1 VPLEEYRRKRDFRS
15 TPEPPPSE
23 VEDRSGRYT
32 VQRHRA
38 TALHWDFRLEIGGVL
53 VSWAVPRGPT
63 LDPAQ
68 KRLAMPTEDHPIEY
82 LDFEGVIP
90 RGYGAGDV
98 IVWDWGVFEPEDEN
112 PDPAAALKKGELKFV
127 LHGEKLRG
135 RFTIVRTGS
144 RRRGADD
151 REQWLL
157 IKKRDDAARDGWDAE
172 DYPYSVK
179 TGRRND
185 EVVAGVA
192 PRFSADAPN
201 AIGDL
206 GLAGAVEEPLPEF
219 IPPMK
224 ATLATT
230 PFSSPDWLFEI
241 KWDGY
246 RVEAVIAGGV
256 ARLWTRNRQDAGRY
270 FPELAGPAPWI
281 DARDAVV
288 DGEVVALDDAGRP
301 RFSLLQDRTGIRSAG
316 EGGARRPSGEPAP
329 VVYQAFDLLH
339 LDGHSLIGLPLEE
352 RKRLLRLRLRPHP
365 RVQFAGHVEGD
376 GVAFYEA
383 ARSRELEGIVAK
395 LRRSPYEPGRRS
407 PAWLKLK
414 VRAEQEV
421 VVAGWLPGQ
430 GTHKDLGSVIVAVRE
445 GDRWVHA
452 GQVGSGIDTKTRR
465 ELRKRL
471 DALARSDSVLDPV
484 PRLKDARWVEPQI
497 VIRVEFA
504 EWTADRL
511 LRQAA
516 FKGFE
521 IDRDP
526 TAVTREQPTETALA
540 ADAAEDAGAGATVDT
555 ADRPSRAARGRG
567 SRRAPSTTSA
577 EPPRSSKSRGWPDAS
592 SDDAVAQLDALGAAG
607 TLIVDG
613 EEVRVT
619 NLDKVL
625 FPGRQGEDAVTK
637 RDLLRYHLTAGA
649 TMVPYLDGRGTT
661 VHRYPD
667 GVAKGGFWQKDLPG
681 HTPPWVKRWR
691 YHHEKEGPK
700 DYPVVDRR
708 ATLVWLAQE
717 AAIELHPWT
726 SRAADPDMPTY
737 ALIDVD
743 PGPETTWD
751 EVLVLT
757 RLYRTALAHIGVRGY
772 PKVTGKRGIQVWIPV
787 RDGYTFDDTRAF
799 VESLSR
805 AIGATVPDLVSW
817 EWSKRAR
824 GGKARLDYT
833 QNAINKTLVAP
844 YSPRPAPGAPV
855 SMPIAWDELEDPEL
869 RSDRWT
875 IRTAPA
881 RLAERGDL
889 FADVLAD
896 RQDLPAV
903 G

>member
-1 VPLEEYRRKRDFRS
+1 MPLEEYRRKRDFRS
-15 TPEPPPSE
+15 TPEPPPSD
-23 VEDRSGRYT
+23 VVDRSGRYT

-98 IVWDWGVFEPEDEN
+98 IVWDWGIFEPEETT
-112 PDPAAALKKGELKFV
+112 DPARALKAGELKFL

-135 RFTIVRTGS
+135 RFTIVRTGA
-144 RRRGADD
+144 RRGRRGSTADD

-157 IKKRDDAARDGWDAE
+157 IKKRDETAVDGWDAE
-172 DYPYSVK
+172 DFPHSVK
-179 TGRRND
+179 TGRTND

-192 PRFSADAPN
+192 PRFTADAPTEL
-201 AIGDL
+201 GDL
-206 GLAGAVEEPLPEF
+206 DLSSSIPEPMPDF

-230 PFSSPDWLFEI
+230 PFSDPEWLFEV

-246 RVEAVIAGGV
+246 RVEAVVSDGM

-270 FPELAGPAPWI
+270 FPDLVGPAPWI
-281 DARDAVV
+281 DARDAIV
-288 DGEVVALDDAGRP
+288 DGEVVALDEAGRP
-301 RFSLLQDRTGIRSAG
+301 QFSLLQDRTGIRQGREPGSH
-316 EGGARRPSGEPAP
+316 RSRGEPAP
-329 VVYQAFDLLH
+329 IVFQAFDLLH
-339 LDGHSLIGLPLEE
+339 LDGRSLLGVPLEG
-352 RKRLLRLRLRPHP
+352 RKRALRTRLRAHP
-365 RVQFAGHVEGD
+365 LVRYAGHVEAD
-376 GVAFYEA
+376 GEAFYEA
-383 ARSRELEGIVAK
+383 ARAQRLEGIVAK
-395 LRRSPYEPGRRS
+395 LRRSTYEPGRRS

-430 GTHKDLGSVIVAVRE
+430 GTHKDLGSIIVAVRDGE
-445 GDRWVHA
+445 RWAHA

-465 ELRKRL
+465 ELRARL
-471 DALARSDSVLDPV
+471 ESIERPDSPLDPA
-484 PRLKDARWVEPQI
+484 PRLKGARWVEPQI
-497 VIRVEFA
+497 VVRVEFA
-504 EWTADRL
+504 EWTADNL

-526 TAVTREQPTETALA
+526 RAVHRERATSTAAATTKAEKEAAPATAPPAPRTRA
-540 ADAAEDAGAGATVDT
+540 AASRTKARRPEPDDEPEGQLDGLGATGVL
-555 ADRPSRAARGRG
+555 
-567 SRRAPSTTSA
+567 
-577 EPPRSSKSRGWPDAS
+577 
-592 SDDAVAQLDALGAAG
+592 V
-607 TLIVDG
+607 VDG
-613 EEVRVT
+613 VEVRVT

-625 FPGRQGEDAVTK
+625 FPAREGEEPVTK
-637 RDLLRYHLTAGA
+637 RDLLRYHLMVGP
-649 TMVPYLDGRGTT
+649 TMIPYLDGRGTT

-667 GVAKGGFWQKDLPG
+667 GVEKGGFWQKDLPK
-681 HTPPWVKRWR
+681 HTPEWVSRWR
-691 YHHEKEGPK
+691 YIHEKEGPK
-700 DYPVVDRR
+700 NYPVVDRR
-708 ATLVWLAQE
+708 ATLAWLAQE

-726 SRAADPDMPTY
+726 SRAEAPDMPAY

-743 PGPETTWD
+743 PGPDTTWD
-751 EVLVLT
+751 EVLALT
-757 RLYRTALAHIGVRGY
+757 RLYRAALDHVGVRGH
-772 PKVTGKRGIQVWIPV
+772 PKVTGKRGIQVWIGI
-787 RDGYTFDDTRAF
+787 REGYTFDDTRDW
-799 VESLSR
+799 VEALSR
-805 AIGATVPDLVSW
+805 AVGATVPDLVSW

-824 GGKARLDYT
+824 RGKARLDYT

-844 YSPRPAPGAPV
+844 YSPRPAAGAPV
-855 SMPIAWDELEDPEL
+855 SMPIAWEELDDPDL

-875 IRTAPA
+875 IRSAPA
-881 RLAERGDL
+881 RLAELGDP
-889 FADVLAD
+889 FATVLSDAQEL
-896 RQDLPAV
+896 RPI